1 MSFPSNGLNHRNAI
15 KNEHSTKEYL
25 QEYAHLIYSNLEEK
39 KYRVDKAGGTQS
51 KADNI
56 IYGENGNVIN
66 ISDKQ
71 KKKGLSVGSY
81 DYTNTSAPITKLLKE
96 GSESVKQIQS
106 VLDSVIEDKKLPI
119 HERKKL
125 VENYRAI
132 VAKACNSFINSLS
145 SNELT
150 DLISQYLIV
159 SNKKMEMFITD
170 GKLNERYTFP
180 FTKHPIIKLIET
192 GFIPS
197 VVIKADKM
205 SGKII
210 FIKNNQK
217 EDIGLRIRVHT
228 NNGVSAL
235 LGLSN
240 SNKTSQ
246 FVLKFQQ
253 DSVDKLINTIGVMPI
268 AI

>member
-1 MSFPSNGLNHRNAI
+1 M
-15 KNEHSTKEYL
+15 
-25 QEYAHLIYSNLEEK
+25 
-39 KYRVDKAGGTQS
+39 
-51 KADNI
+51 
-56 IYGENGNVIN
+56 
-66 ISDKQ
+66 
-71 KKKGLSVGSY
+71 
-81 DYTNTSAPITKLLKE
+81 
-96 GSESVKQIQS
+96 
-106 VLDSVIEDKKLPI
+106 
-119 HERKKL
+119 
-125 VENYRAI
+125 ENYRAV

-145 SNELT
+145 SDKLT
-150 DLISQYLIV
+150 DLINHYLIV

-170 GKLNERYTFP
+170 GKLNERYTFA

-197 VVIKADKM
+197 VDIKADKM

-253 DSVDKLINTIGVMPI
+253 DGVDKLINTIGVMPI